1 MAEDRKKLPTFTT
14 PKAATKWVTL
24 NKPSTNFKAEGE
36 YQVVILLP
44 EGSDEAQSLVAKL
57 TEAHTA
63 AVEAARKEL
72 AADPKKKAELKNMK
86 VADLP
91 FSKDL
96 DKDTGDET
104 GNLKFNFKAKASG
117 VRKADKSEWH
127 FKPPVYDSK
136 GKPLSDSVKIF
147 AGSVVKVAYQLNPFY
162 TTKVGAGIS
171 LKLQAV
177 QILELRSGAGR
188 DAAAYGF
195 GQEDGFDGSDSEEG
209 DTTSEPA
216 IEHSNSSA
224 NVKSGGDF

>member
-36 YQVVILLP
+36 YQVVIILP
-44 EGSDEAQSLVAKL
+44 EASDEAQALVSKL

-63 AVEAARKEL
+63 AVAAAKQEL
-72 AADPKKKAELKNMK
+72 AKDPKKKAELKNMK

-127 FKPPVYDSK
+127 FRPPVYDAK
-136 GKPLSDSVKIF
+136 GKPMSDAVKIF

-177 QILELRSGAGR
+177 QVIELRSGAGR

-195 GQEDGFDGSDSEEG
+195 GQEDGFDSSDSEDG
-209 DTTSEPA
+209 DTTDQPA
-216 IEHSNSSA
+216 ASA
-224 NVKSGGDF
+224 PASGATSGADF